1 LIQIVYKKV
10 RYQIS
15 YSAYDI
21 YDVSA
26 LWMARNLVKLDKL
39 LQNLSIVFFFHRIAS
54 RYKGVEKLEI

>member
-1 LIQIVYKKV
+1 M
-10 RYQIS
+10 
-15 YSAYDI
+15 I